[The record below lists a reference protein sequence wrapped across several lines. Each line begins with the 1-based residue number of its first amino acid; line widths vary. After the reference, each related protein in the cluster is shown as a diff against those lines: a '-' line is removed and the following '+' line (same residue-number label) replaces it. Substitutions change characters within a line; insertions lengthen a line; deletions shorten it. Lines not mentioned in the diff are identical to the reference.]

1 MAFDGRRGRFW
12 SRPTL
17 RVLSL
22 QTRGMTEF
30 IPTVKMTWNYFFC
43 DFCVFGNTILYK
55 KNFKILFGENS
66 PPYRSTYCVQ
76 ISWNL
81 ADEKSCVIYLTKKN
95 KTSPGSPALATARI
109 APKICQGQPRRMQ
122 SECSRC
128 RTNRFAFGERVNTV
142 KTGRSVFTIRL
153 KPNNK
158 NVFSLL

>member
-1 MAFDGRRGRFW
+1 MR
-12 SRPTL
+12 
-17 RVLSL
+17 
-22 QTRGMTEF
+22 
-30 IPTVKMTWNYFFC
+30 
-43 DFCVFGNTILYK
+43 
-55 KNFKILFGENS
+55 
-66 PPYRSTYCVQ
+66 
-76 ISWNL
+76 
-81 ADEKSCVIYLTKKN
+81 YLPDKKN

-158 NVFSLL
+158 NVFSLLQNESVNSSSSHRESKKGATLTMAITL

>member
-81 ADEKSCVIYLTKKN
+81 ADEKSAKSCVIYLTEKDKI
-95 KTSPGSPALATARI
+95 SPGSSALATARI
-109 APKICQGQPRRMQ
+109 ANKICHGQPQ
-122 SECSRC
+122 TIYSQCSRFHP
-128 RTNRFAFGERVNTV
+128 NRFSFGGVIAERVNTV
-142 KTGRSVFTIRL
+142 KTCPKLFPI
-153 KPNNK
+153 
-158 NVFSLL
+158 FS